1 MLHEWQK
8 CTWKESLNDTKQY
21 VLHHALVSLLRHF
34 LPAETK
40 CMAHISFSIS
50 PCGACFPFWHLVLS
64 FTPLQLW
71 AEETTRRGNCH
82 KKKTPRYQSI
92 KTNSSWF
99 HLKQMYSYMEMA
111 AVINWSKS
119 RQLPFSPEGLWRLN
133 SFEEMGRYSS
143 SINIRLFKEKRE
155 RKSWFNQLSQ
165 TPLVSIFFFWLHLCL
180 WRYNQVANNIKSRL
194 FFPLFLL
201 SISLRRP
208 RLVILI

>member
-1 MLHEWQK
+1 MLHEWHK

-119 RQLPFSPEGLWRLN
+119 RQLPFSPEGLWDWIVSRKWDVTVAL
-133 SFEEMGRYSS
+133 SIFVSS
-143 SINIRLFKEKRE
+143 KKRE
-155 RKSWFNQLSQ
+155 REKADLTNC
-165 TPLVSIFFFWLHLCL
+165 H
-180 WRYNQVANNIKSRL
+180 K
-194 FFPLFLL
+194 
-201 SISLRRP
+201 P
-208 RLVILI
+208 R